1 MSRRFAA
8 YVRRGDLETAAPLA
22 LLIAVPVALEY
33 VILDTPGLSATTVP
47 LIAVALAA
55 IFGLAWLVSAK
66 LASDV
71 ARTQALNREAA
82 ARAERLDE
90 RFTGSPVPFDAT
102 EDEFARITEEE
113 LDALP
118 GWLKTKIDET
128 NVAIGI
134 DDERPGQPRVLGLYQ
149 QLGRESQITL
159 YRRPIIRAA
168 GSPEGLRRQIHG
180 TLLHE
185 LGHLFGMSEEDLDDY
200 EIGNHP
206 RPGAAPIRD
215 SEIPR

>member
-1 MSRRFAA
+1 MTGHFAA
-8 YVRRGDLETAAPLA
+8 FLRRGDLETAAPLA
-22 LLIAVPVALEY
+22 LLLAVPAAIEY
-33 VILDTPGLSATTVP
+33 VILGLPGLSAATVP

-55 IFGLAWLVSAK
+55 IFGLGWLVSAK

-71 ARTQALNREAA
+71 ASTQALNREAA
-82 ARAERLDE
+82 ARAEQLDE
-90 RFTGSPVPFDAT
+90 RFTGRPVPFSAT

-118 GWLKTKIDET
+118 GWLTAKIEES

-134 DDERPGQPRVLGLYQ
+134 EDEQPGQPRVLGLYQ
-149 QLGRESQITL
+149 RIGRESQITL

-168 GSPEGLRRQIHG
+168 GSPEGLRRQIHA

-185 LGHLFGMSEEDLDDY
+185 LGHLFGMSEEDLDHY
-200 EIGNHP
+200 VIGNNP
-206 RPGAAPIRD
+206 FPDAAPIRD
-215 SEIPR
+215 SELGR

>member
-1 MSRRFAA
+1 MKGTLWCLHGAVGMAA
-8 YVRRGDLETAAPLA
+8 DWRGLA
-22 LLIAVPVALEY
+22 LPGWAVKRVDLWRF
-33 VILDTPGLSATTVP
+33 LDCCPMSMP
-47 LIAVALAA
+47 E
-55 IFGLAWLVSAK
+55 F
-66 LASDV
+66 
-71 ARTQALNREAA
+71 RRALNREAA
-82 ARAERLDE
+82 ARAEQLDE
-90 RFTGSPVPFDAT
+90 RFTGRPVPFSAT

-118 GWLKTKIDET
+118 GWLTAKIEES

-134 DDERPGQPRVLGLYQ
+134 EDEQPGQPRVLGLYQ
-149 QLGRESQITL
+149 RIGRESQITL

-168 GSPEGLRRQIHG
+168 GSPEGLRRQIHA

>member
-1 MSRRFAA
+1 
-8 YVRRGDLETAAPLA
+8 
-22 LLIAVPVALEY
+22 
-33 VILDTPGLSATTVP
+33 
-47 LIAVALAA
+47 
-55 IFGLAWLVSAK
+55 
-66 LASDV
+66 
-71 ARTQALNREAA
+71 
-82 ARAERLDE
+82 
-90 RFTGSPVPFDAT
+90 
-102 EDEFARITEEE
+102 
-113 LDALP
+113 
-118 GWLKTKIDET
+118 
-128 NVAIGI
+128 
-134 DDERPGQPRVLGLYQ
+134 VLGLYQ

-200 EIGNHP
+200 GIGNHP